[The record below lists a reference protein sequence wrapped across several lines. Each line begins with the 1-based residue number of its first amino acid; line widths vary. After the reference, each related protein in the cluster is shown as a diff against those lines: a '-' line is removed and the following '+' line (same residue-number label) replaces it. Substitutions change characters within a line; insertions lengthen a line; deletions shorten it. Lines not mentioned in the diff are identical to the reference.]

1 MDCGKS
7 TLALQL
13 RHNYLRSGR
22 NVLMYSVGDRV
33 DGSVTSRV
41 GISAPALT
49 LNPDINIHL
58 DIALRAAETHRID
71 DVIVDESQFLT
82 VDQVDQLGHVVDEM
96 DINVRAF
103 GIKADFTGALFAG
116 SRRLFEIADECHQL
130 QVESM
135 CWCGSRGVFNARV
148 VNGLVTHEGPQVL
161 IGDTD
166 AAAEVFYQVLCRKH
180 YFEGALAC
188 RTPRLL

>member
-13 RHNYLRSGR
+13 RHTYLRSGR

-103 GIKADFTGALFAG
+103 GIKADFTGALFSG